1 MCMDGM
7 KVKRQMRSALSQSE
21 DVNTSDDATTD
32 CVQCAQCCM
41 VSSSACVA
49 LFTLL
54 FTMRSMSV
62 RMCLKSCT
70 MFRSLLSKIFVREFL
85 VQDVLY
91 LHLLLPPLLSSLLP
105 PSHTQKK
112 ERELFITGIFPAKEL
127 FCITIFKSIQKKQR
141 RVKLQS
147 LQFFFLENIKSAPRQ
162 ICNYFREMV
171 PCGPSSWRQVHP

>member
-1 MCMDGM
+1 MYMDGM

-54 FTMRSMSV
+54 LTMRSMSV
-62 RMCLKSCT
+62 RMCLWSCT
-70 MFRSLLSKIFVREFL
+70 MFRSLLSNIFVREFL

-91 LHLLLPPLLSSLLP
+91 LH
-105 PSHTQKK
+105 
-112 ERELFITGIFPAKEL
+112 
-127 FCITIFKSIQKKQR
+127 
-141 RVKLQS
+141 
-147 LQFFFLENIKSAPRQ
+147 FLIL
-162 ICNYFREMV
+162 
-171 PCGPSSWRQVHP
+171 

>member
-49 LFTLL
+49 SFTLL

-62 RMCLKSCT
+62 RMCLLSCT
-70 MFRSLLSKIFVREFL
+70 MFRSLLSCVFVREFL

-91 LHLLLPPLLSSLLP
+91 LHL
-105 PSHTQKK
+105 
-112 ERELFITGIFPAKEL
+112 
-127 FCITIFKSIQKKQR
+127 R
-141 RVKLQS
+141 R
-147 LQFFFLENIKSAPRQ
+147 
-162 ICNYFREMV
+162 
-171 PCGPSSWRQVHP
+171 

>member
-21 DVNTSDDATTD
+21 DVNTSDDTTTD

-54 FTMRSMSV
+54 FTMRSMSS
-62 RMCLKSCT
+62 RMCLLSCT
-70 MFRSLLSKIFVREFL
+70 MFRSLLSYIFVREFL

-91 LHLLLPPLLSSLLP
+91 LHGPGCSSSSSAPGSCSAVQVSSPMILRTLLLSLRSCYLLA
-105 PSHTQKK
+105 
-112 ERELFITGIFPAKEL
+112 PAS
-127 FCITIFKSIQKKQR
+127 CQR
-141 RVKLQS
+141 PQ
-147 LQFFFLENIKSAPRQ
+147 
-162 ICNYFREMV
+162 
-171 PCGPSSWRQVHP
+171 

>member
-1 MCMDGM
+1 MKRKKEEGEVEQEVEGEKEENNTQGRKHMCMDGM

-62 RMCLKSCT
+62 RMC
-70 MFRSLLSKIFVREFL
+70 F
-85 VQDVLY
+85 
-91 LHLLLPPLLSSLLP
+91 
-105 PSHTQKK
+105 
-112 ERELFITGIFPAKEL
+112 
-127 FCITIFKSIQKKQR
+127 
-141 RVKLQS
+141 
-147 LQFFFLENIKSAPRQ
+147 
-162 ICNYFREMV
+162 
-171 PCGPSSWRQVHP
+171 